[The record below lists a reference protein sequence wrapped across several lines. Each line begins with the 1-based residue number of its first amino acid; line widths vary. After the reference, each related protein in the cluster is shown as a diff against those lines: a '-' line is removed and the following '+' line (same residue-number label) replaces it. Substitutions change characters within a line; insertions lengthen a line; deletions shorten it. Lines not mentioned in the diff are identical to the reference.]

1 MAQLQRGAAVNDT
14 LEKRRLAR
22 LHRLKVL
29 DTESEGV
36 FDALVRTASLISGQP
51 IALISLIDGERQWF
65 KANHGLAGVSET
77 PRSVA
82 FCDHAIRTAD
92 VLEVPDAQRDAR
104 FVANP
109 LVTGDPG
116 IRFYAGA
123 PITMPEGERIGTVCV
138 IGREPGELTPQQVQ
152 GLKDLAE
159 IAKTALLQRQRLHDL
174 TALGGEGWFE
184 AIDSASPMGM
194 LQADRSGEVFQT
206 NTRLEALF
214 GLDGHSLLG
223 QGWMSVVHAEDRD
236 EVAARWN
243 ASVQASRPFD
253 TEFRIERADAAV
265 VDLRLQ
271 AKPGEWGE
279 PAQRGWVGMAED
291 VTHRR
296 QAEREL
302 LRTARFLERAEL
314 LGGVGGWEADLV
326 GRQVRWTEHTA
337 RIYGLPP
344 GHQPAFEE
352 HRQYFDAAA
361 LATMDAAAR
370 RAVLEQQPWDVELP
384 MTTATG
390 RAIWVRS
397 VGEAEFEDGRAVR
410 LVGAL
415 QDVTS
420 ERTQR
425 EALQSANALL
435 TSILEHLPCG
445 LSVFDADLDLVAHNR
460 QFQSLLEFPQRLFES
475 PKPNFETFIRFNAER
490 GEYGDGP
497 ADDAVRRIVDRAR
510 APTAHHL
517 QRERSGGAALD
528 IRGAPLPGG
537 GFVTTYVDVSASRAA
552 ELALRES
559 EERQKRALDASGLAL
574 WDLDL
579 VSQKLYLSEQWSQ
592 MRGGPAR
599 PTETSLHQLL
609 DLVPLSQHRELSTA
623 LAAALRGD
631 TDGYVVEH
639 QVYREDGVPFW
650 IQSVGRIT
658 RRDEAGQALGL
669 TGTNKDITQR
679 KAAEDQ
685 LARGAAMTRAT
696 LESTDDGI
704 LVMNAQR
711 EVMLYNQRFCEL
723 WNIGD
728 ELTGTGNPAL
738 VAHASS
744 QLEDPDLFTGRVAQ
758 LYARPLE
765 QGFDVL
771 RFKNGRVLERYGRPM
786 LLDGQPIGRVWSF
799 RDVTDRYR
807 VDAEIK
813 QAREAAEAASRAKS
827 EFLDNVS
834 HEIRTPLN
842 GVMGM
847 LRLLQGSPL
856 DARQREYVGIAQ
868 GSATGLLGLINDLL
882 DISKI
887 EAGRLE
893 LEYLPFDL
901 FALVIELQ
909 NEYELRARDKQ
920 LRLDVQVDASVPR
933 RVVGDALRLRQ
944 VLNNLLSNALKFT
957 HEGEVGLVV
966 TAGRDATINLTVH
979 DTGIGIAPEVQQR
992 LFTRFTQA
1000 DSSTTRQYGGT
1011 GLGLAIVQQ
1020 LCEVM
1025 GGQVVLHSTPGQGSS
1040 FRCELPLRAALDQ
1053 EAEAVEPTPDLLS
1066 LRPGLRLM
1074 VVEDNPTNRVVL
1086 LGLLAQASPV
1096 EVVVACNGQEAVALA
1111 DASIAAIL
1119 MDCRMPV
1126 MDGFEATRQLRA
1138 AGFTR
1143 PIIALTASAS
1153 PAERQRC
1160 LDAGMDDF
1168 LSKPIDPA
1176 LLIETLTRW
1185 TSSGSEAAPRAFDRA
1200 RSLAQLGG
1208 NEQLLKGA
1216 LAAFAQFTPALME
1229 KLRTAL
1235 RAGDGETVYLQ
1246 LHSLK
1251 GSSGMVAAKEVNAL
1265 AAQLET
1271 AAENKDWAQV
1281 SDTLGELERRVTQ
1294 FLQESANA

>member
-1 MAQLQRGAAVNDT
+1 VNDT

-29 DTESEGV
+29 DTESEAV

-65 KANHGLAGVSET
+65 KANHGLQGVSET

-92 VLEVPDAQRDAR
+92 VLEVRDAQRDAR

-109 LVTGDPG
+109 LVTGEPG

-123 PITMPEGERIGTVCV
+123 PITMAEGERIGTVCV
-138 IGREPGELTPQQVQ
+138 IGREPGELTPQQLQ

-159 IAKTALLQRQRLHDL
+159 MAKTALLQRQRLNDL

-184 AIDSASPMGM
+184 AINSASPVGM
-194 LQADRSGEVFQT
+194 LQADHSGDVFQT
-206 NTRLEALF
+206 NSRLEALF
-214 GLDGHSLLG
+214 GLDGNRLLG
-223 QGWMSVVHAEDRD
+223 QGWMSAVHAEDRG
-236 EVAARWN
+236 EVQARWS
-243 ASVQASRPFD
+243 ASVQASKAFD
-253 TEFRIERADAAV
+253 SEFRIERADSVV

-279 PAQRGWVGMAED
+279 PAQSGWVGMVED

-296 QAEREL
+296 QAERDL

-326 GRQVRWTEHTA
+326 SRQVRWTEHTA

-344 GHQPAFEE
+344 GHQPGFDE
-352 HRQYFDAAA
+352 HRQYFDADA
-361 LATMDAAAR
+361 LEAMDAAAR
-370 RAVLEQQPWDVELP
+370 RAVLEQQPWDIELP
-384 MTTATG
+384 MTTAAG

-397 VGEAEFEDGRAVR
+397 VGEAEFEEGRAVR

-415 QDVTS
+415 QDITN

-425 EALQSANALL
+425 EALRSANALL

-445 LSVFDADLDLVAHNR
+445 LSVFDADLNLVAHNR
-460 QFQSLLEFPQRLFES
+460 QFSTLLDFPVRLFES
-475 PKPNFETFIRFNAER
+475 PKPNFEDFIRFNAER
-490 GEYGDGP
+490 GEYGDGSTEE
-497 ADDAVRRIVDRAR
+497 AVRRIVDRAR
-510 APTAHHL
+510 APAAHHL
-517 QRERSGGAALD
+517 QRERTGGATID
-528 IRGAPLPGG
+528 IRGAPLPEG

-574 WDLDL
+574 WELDL

-592 MRGGPAR
+592 MRGGPAQ
-599 PTETSLHQLL
+599 PTETTLLDLL
-609 DLVPLSQHRELSTA
+609 DLVPPSQHLELSNA
-623 LAAALRGD
+623 LSAVLRGD

-639 QVYREDGVPFW
+639 QVQRLDGGPFW

-658 RRDEAGQALGL
+658 RRDDAGRALGL

-685 LARGAAMTRAT
+685 LARGAAVTRAT

-704 LVMNAQR
+704 LVMNSQR
-711 EVMLYNQRFCEL
+711 EVLLYNQRFAQL
-723 WNIGD
+723 WDISAD
-728 ELTGTGNPAL
+728 LTGTGNQAL
-738 VAHASS
+738 VAHARS
-744 QLEDPDLFTGRVAQ
+744 QLEDPDVFTGRVAE

-765 QGFDVL
+765 PGFDVL
-771 RFKNGRVLERYGRPM
+771 RFKSGRVLERYGRPM

-813 QAREAAEAASRAKS
+813 RAREAAEAASRAKS
-827 EFLDNVS
+827 EFLDTVS

-847 LRLLQGSPL
+847 LRLLQGAPL
-856 DARQREYVGIAQ
+856 AAQQREYVDIAQ
-868 GSATGLLGLINDLL
+868 ASATGLLGLINDLL

-893 LEYLPFDL
+893 LEEAAFDL
-901 FALVIELQ
+901 FGLVIELQ
-909 NEYELRARDKQ
+909 TEYEVRAGDKQ
-920 LRLDVQVDASVPR
+920 LRLDVQVDTSVPR
-933 RVVGDALRLRQ
+933 WVVGDALRLRQ

-957 HEGEVGLVV
+957 HEGEIGLVV
-966 TAGRDATINLTVH
+966 TVGRDATINLTVH
-979 DTGIGIAPEVQQR
+979 DTGIGIAADVQRR

-1020 LCEVM
+1020 LCELM
-1025 GGQVVLHSTPGQGSS
+1025 GGRTVLHSTPGKGSS
-1040 FRCELPLRAALDQ
+1040 FRCELPLRAAASQ
-1053 EAEAVEPTPDLLS
+1053 ESQAAPPKQDLLS
-1066 LRPGLRLM
+1066 LRPGVRLM

-1096 EVVVACNGQEAVALA
+1096 DVVVACNGQEALALA
-1111 DASIAAIL
+1111 DATVAAIL

-1138 AGFTR
+1138 TGFTR

-1153 PAERQRC
+1153 AAERQRC
-1160 LDAGMDDF
+1160 LDAGMNDF

-1185 TSSGSEAAPRAFDRA
+1185 TTTGPGACPPSFDRA

-1216 LAAFAQFTPALME
+1216 LAAFAQFTPALMQ

-1235 RAGDGETVYLQ
+1235 LAGDGETAYIQ

-1251 GSSGMVAAKEVNAL
+1251 GSSGMVAAKEVNLL
-1265 AAQLET
+1265 AGQLEA
-1271 AAENKDWAQV
+1271 AAEAKDWSRV
-1281 SDTLGELERRVTQ
+1281 NGEMPQLERCVAQ